1 MNTATSPYPITIAPV
16 DNKIIQKLQMTM
28 PLTNHEEKYDAQ
40 RQGRGLYLA
49 AFVEGEPAG
58 YIFIRWEQEHPETQL
73 PVTLRSYIDA
83 IEVNE
88 KFDSDEIGNHLII
101 NAENFMKV
109 KGFHTLGFV
118 VGLTDKKAIRFYLKQ
133 GYEPQRLVTLP
144 EEHSK
149 MKKWCVYFEKWLQV

>member
-1 MNTATSPYPITIAPV
+1 MNTATPPYTITIAPV
-16 DNKIIQKLQMTM
+16 NDKIIQKLKMTM
-28 PLTNHEEKYDAQ
+28 PLTNHEDKYNEQ
-40 RQGRGLYLA
+40 KQGRGLYLA

-88 KFDSDEIGNHLII
+88 KFDSDEIGNHLIL
-101 NAENFMKV
+101 NAENFMRV

-118 VGLTDKKAIRFYLKQ
+118 VGLTDKKAIRFYLKE

-149 MKKWCVYFEKWLQV
+149 MKKWCVYFEKWLQI